1 MVGLKQRSVGTGRGT
16 ARWLASSG
24 AVAVAAAILVG
35 AQSQP
40 TRVATASEARP
51 PASRDSADQRLWI
64 DMKNVALR
72 IDEKTTMGVRDL
84 RGEVVAST
92 PDHIAVLDDVNSFQI
107 RVTSGTVALDG
118 EAVTALLNNVVFNYK
133 GSPIRKIRVTIANGE
148 VVQRG
153 VMHKGVDIPFE
164 IHSKPQLEPDGRL
177 RFHPSKMK
185 IFGGVNGLALLHAL
199 GLHMEKML
207 NLKGSKGASV
217 QGDDILLDPVS
228 IIPPPQVV
236 GKLASVAVEGN
247 LLVQSFTRLPDDAI
261 FGTRVRP
268 DSGVRNFVFFRGGH
282 LRFGK
287 LTMTD
292 TDLLIRDADERDP
305 FDLYIKKYNE
315 QLVAGATRNL
325 PDYGLRTL
333 MPDYAKLGRLELR
346 PVVTE
351 GGDVAKKLSAP
362 RPPAAPDSIR

>member
-1 MVGLKQRSVGTGRGT
+1 ML
-16 ARWLASSG
+16 SG
-24 AVAVAAAILVG
+24 ALAVG
-35 AQSQP
+35 AVTLIGARRQAPQ
-40 TRVATASEARP
+40 VATAADVGP
-51 PASRDSADQRLWI
+51 PAPHDSTDPRLWI
-64 DMKNVALR
+64 AMQNVALR
-72 IDEKTTMGVRDL
+72 IDEKTTMGVREL
-84 RGEVVAST
+84 HGEVIATT
-92 PDHIAVLDDVNSFQI
+92 PDHIAVLDDVNSFHI
-107 RVTSGTVALDG
+107 RVTGGTVALDG
-118 EAVTALLNNVVFNYK
+118 EAVTALLNNVVFNYR
-133 GSPIRKIRVTIANGE
+133 GSPIRRIRVTIGNGE

-164 IHSKPQLEPDGRL
+164 IHSKPQLQSDGRL

-199 GLHMEKML
+199 GIHMEKML

-217 QGDDILLDPVS
+217 QGDDIILDPVS

-236 GKLASVAVEGN
+236 GKLASVTVEGN
-247 LLVQSFTRLPDDAI
+247 LLVQSFERLPDDAV

-268 DSGVRNFVFFRGGH
+268 DDGVRNYVFFRGGH

-305 FDLYIKKYNE
+305 FDLFIRKYNE

-325 PDYGLRTL
+325 PNYGLRTL

-362 RPPAAPDSIR
+362 RPKADSTPQR